1 MCLFDVRALS
11 LHGIM
16 PVQTTD
22 EGIIKSPQD
31 ERKYRLE
38 NDLGMGMGMGRDV
51 CPVTFEPCGGPC
63 MIIRV
68 YCLIS

>member
-22 EGIIKSPQD
+22 EDIIKSPQD
-31 ERKYRLE
+31 EREYRLE
-38 NDLGMGMGMGRDV
+38 NDLGMGMGRDV

-63 MIIRV
+63 IINHNYV
-68 YCLIS
+68 